1 MNVLLDT
8 NIIVD
13 ALLQQPNGT
22 KSQQVLDIIDNGKA
36 NGFITVGSFYTI
48 IYLLDK
54 SFKKNRVEKERRI
67 ELLRHIMDV
76 ILDKF
81 GIIEHEYLSLF
92 LAVHDDNFDD
102 MEDSCQYRAAI
113 KGNCEMLVTE
123 NTKDFAYSDGM
134 VKVVA
139 PEDFISLYK

>member
-22 KSQQVLDIIDNGKA
+22 KSQQVLDIIDSGKA
-36 NGFITVGSFYTI
+36 KGFITVGSFYTI

-54 SFKKNRVEKERRI
+54 NFKKNCVEKGRRI
-67 ELLRHIMDV
+67 EMLRYIMDV
-76 ILDKF
+76 LLDKF

-92 LAVHDDNFDD
+92 LAVHDEDFDD

-113 KGNCEMLVTE
+113 KGNCQMLVTE
-123 NTKDFAYSDGM
+123 NTKDFACSDGL
-134 VKVVA
+134 VNVVA
-139 PEDFISLYK
+139 PEHFISLFK